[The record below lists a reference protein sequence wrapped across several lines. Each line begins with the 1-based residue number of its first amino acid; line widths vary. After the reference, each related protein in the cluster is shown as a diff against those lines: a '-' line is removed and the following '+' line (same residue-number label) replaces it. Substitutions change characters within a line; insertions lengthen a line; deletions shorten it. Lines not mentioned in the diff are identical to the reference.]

1 MKNIEYDVKIKTG
14 VGKVAKIMLIIQ
26 KIVQDNTKLFVQ
38 NYTIISA

>member
-26 KIVQDNTKLFVQ
+26 KYPVF
-38 NYTIISA
+38 